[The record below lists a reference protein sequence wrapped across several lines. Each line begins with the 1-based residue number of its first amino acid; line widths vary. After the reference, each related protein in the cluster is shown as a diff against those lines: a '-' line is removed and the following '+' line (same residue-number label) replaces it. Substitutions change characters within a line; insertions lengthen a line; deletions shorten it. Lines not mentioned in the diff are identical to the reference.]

1 MQNHL
6 VDLDLTEVDNIC
18 PPSPGLEVILPVDPV
33 VVEKLPWVGG
43 DTKTEDC
50 DVQLSQQ

>member
-43 DTKTEDC
+43 DTKPEDC